1 MTNYKPYAALLNIL
15 KSRTIQTFIKWT
27 KKLYLTFLNDIFSF
41 NYVLGKKIEE
51 VSSLSIEKKMPN
63 MLLQQTIFTQI
74 IQKYCNQVVF

>member
-74 IQKYCNQVVF
+74 IQK